1 MCAFPGRCQSKPG
14 RAPAWRPGPA
24 KFTPL
29 RAPGKPFTVW
39 RMNAEPSAPGLRLL
53 AFVALAVLSAAG
65 VRAFTLS
72 DLLSDSKMSP
82 KRFAGYFEDF
92 EFELHP
98 FDVQDPDVF
107 LQTQRGDCIDYAV
120 MADYVLKKDG
130 YVTKLIRVEMVG
142 KNMGHAVCYVRES
155 TAYLDYNNRKYL
167 FKLKH
172 AAGRLRD
179 IATEVANS
187 FDANWTFASEFTYT
201 YKEDVKRAVMTVV
214 KTDPPDTDPDAGG
227 AARTGSGS

>member
-1 MCAFPGRCQSKPG
+1 MRGAWD
-14 RAPAWRPGPA
+14 PANII
-24 KFTPL
+24 K
-29 RAPGKPFTVW
+29 
-39 RMNAEPSAPGLRLL
+39 MNAERNAQGCRLL
-53 AFVALAVLSAAG
+53 AIVAVAVLAAA
-65 VRAFTLS
+65 RMHAFTLS
-72 DLLSDSKMSP
+72 DLLSDPKMNP

-92 EFELHP
+92 DFDLHP

-107 LQTQRGDCIDYAV
+107 LETRRGDCIDYAV
-120 MADYVLKKDG
+120 MADYVLKQDG
-130 YVTKLIRVEMVG
+130 YSTRLIRVEMVG
-142 KNMGHAVCYVRES
+142 KNMGHAVCYVNQS

-172 AAGRLRD
+172 SGQRLRE

-187 FDANWTFASEFTYT
+187 FDSNWTFASEFTYT

-227 AARTGSGS
+227 PGATRTGSGS

>member
-1 MCAFPGRCQSKPG
+1 
-14 RAPAWRPGPA
+14 
-24 KFTPL
+24 
-29 RAPGKPFTVW
+29 
-39 RMNAEPSAPGLRLL
+39 MNAEPPPQGRRLL
-53 AFVALAVLSAAG
+53 ALVAVAVLSAAAA
-65 VRAFTLS
+65 RAFTLS
-72 DLLSDSKMSP
+72 DLLSDAKMTP

-120 MADYVLKKDG
+120 MADYVLKQDG
-130 YVTKLIRVEMVG
+130 YATKLIRVEMVG

-172 AAGRLRD
+172 AGGRLRE

-227 AARTGSGS
+227 AGAARTGSGS